1 VPPIIEY
8 NIPKILNNTYCN
20 FIVIVCFLPYTNFQH
35 KIIRKK
41 MAQDNQ
47 FTTLFISY
55 AVKIERYFK
64 KLFSLNDTD
73 GKIQETLLCQQE
85 TDIKDQAIL
94 WISKVGQGLSQD
106 ETLDLYLWSKKS
118 DFHRSSLFSLAAFS
132 DDLSVLNKLS
142 TLFPLEKS
150 TPQKSKLFYKYA
162 IAASLTFIILFSG
175 SLFIKMTPFPDTNN
189 DKQFINVRTLQTKI
203 GQQTLFSLSDGS
215 RIKLN
220 TNSEVSVSFSKNN
233 RLLTLIKGEANFNVA
248 KDKSRPFT
256 VTVGEKSFTALGTI
270 FNVQKTSNKSMELVV
285 TEGRVLITK
294 SNKSLNNIS
303 EILSTLPK
311 EELPGLL
318 VKSGE
323 MSTIKNDIQT
333 SNQKVSFERI
343 QRELAW
349 QQGMLVFRGETLDNA
364 LAEVSRYTTTKFE
377 IRDDELTKIK
387 VAGYFKV
394 NDIDGLLDSLSTN
407 FDIQFEKMD
416 NNSIRLS
423 LNTSK

>member
-1 VPPIIEY
+1 
-8 NIPKILNNTYCN
+8 
-20 FIVIVCFLPYTNFQH
+20 
-35 KIIRKK
+35 

-215 RIKLN
+215 RFKLN

-270 FNVQKTSNKSMELVV
+270 FNVQKTSNKNMELVV

>member
-1 VPPIIEY
+1 
-8 NIPKILNNTYCN
+8 
-20 FIVIVCFLPYTNFQH
+20 
-35 KIIRKK
+35 
-41 MAQDNQ
+41 MAQNNQ
-47 FTTLFISY
+47 FTMLFINY
-55 AVKIERYFK
+55 AVNIKRNVK
-64 KLFSLNDTD
+64 GLFSLNDTD
-73 GKIQETLLCQQE
+73 TNIQETLLCKPE
-85 TDIKDQAIL
+85 MDTKDQAIL

-106 ETLDLYLWSKKS
+106 ETLDLYLWSKQS
-118 DFHRSSLFSLAAFS
+118 DFHRNSLFSLAATS

-142 TLFPLEKS
+142 ALFPLEKP
-150 TPQKSKLFYKYA
+150 TPQKNKLFYKYA
-162 IAASLTFIILFSG
+162 IAASLTFIILFAG
-175 SLFIKMTPFPDTNN
+175 SLFINITPFPDTNN
-189 DKQFINVRTLQTKI
+189 DKQFVNVRTLQTKI
-203 GQQTLFSLSDGS
+203 GQQTRFSLSDGS

-220 TNSEVSVSFSKNN
+220 TNSLVSVSFSKNN

-256 VTVGEKSFTALGTI
+256 VTVGEKSFTALGTV

-294 SNKSLNNIS
+294 SNKALNNIA

-323 MSTIKNDIQT
+323 ISTIKNNIQT
-333 SNQKVSFERI
+333 SNEKISFERI

-349 QQGMLVFRGETLDNA
+349 QQGMLVFRGETLDDA

-377 IRDDELTKIK
+377 IHDDELTKIK

-394 NDIDGLLDSLSTN
+394 NDIDGLLESLSTN